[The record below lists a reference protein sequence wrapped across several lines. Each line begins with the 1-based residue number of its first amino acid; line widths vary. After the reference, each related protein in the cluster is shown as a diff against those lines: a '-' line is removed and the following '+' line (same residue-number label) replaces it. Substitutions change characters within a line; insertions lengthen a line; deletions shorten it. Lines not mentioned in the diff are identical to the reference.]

1 MDYYWEFLSPSDSAV
16 RIKKFFLNL
25 LYLVKRY
32 KADKH
37 FIGRGA
43 NWYYSPG
50 HFLCTAKLAGTGSTS
65 SCRACWPPADRTCRP
80 PAPAELAYHQL
91 MQNLQITR
99 SCIPYRPTAQTVW
112 LHSCIPPCIWQIEI
126 FLCLWSES
134 QIPVSGITYGAINKS
149 GPSVWY

>member
-50 HFLCTAKLAGTGSTS
+50 HFLCTAKLAGTGSTISCRVYRPPAPAERKDQQLLQTFQTNS
-65 SCRACWPPADRTCRP
+65 SCRALLP
-80 PAPAELAYHQL
+80 PAPAELAEYQL
-91 MQNLQITR
+91 LQSLQTTSWCRTFRLLDPANLADQQLKL
-99 SCIPYRPTAQTVW
+99 CGFIPASRHV
-112 LHSCIPPCIWQIEI
+112 
-126 FLCLWSES
+126 F
-134 QIPVSGITYGAINKS
+134 GR
-149 GPSVWY
+149 

>member
-1 MDYYWEFLSPSDSAV
+1 M
-16 RIKKFFLNL
+16 
-25 LYLVKRY
+25 KRD

-37 FIGRGA
+37 FTGRGA

-65 SCRACWPPADRTCRP
+65 SCRPCRP
-80 PAPAELAYHQL
+80 PAPVDLPDQHLLQSVQTTGSCWACRIPAPAELTDHQL
-91 MQNLQITR
+91 MQNFQITR
-99 SCIPYRPTAQTVW
+99 SCKPCRPTAQTVW